1 MEDGFKA
8 RMGMEG
14 FYAEKQLM
22 RSMSPKE
29 LKDAEITHGERE
41 PKPSDVFSY

>member
-1 MEDGFKA
+1 ME
-8 RMGMEG
+8 E

-22 RSMSPKE
+22 RSMSQKE
-29 LKDAEITHGERE
+29 LKDAEVTHGGRK